1 MAQGIGIG
9 LALALSAAA
18 AAALTGCGKTRQ
30 ETPAPA
36 AAPAAPAE
44 QTQAEMEAAS
54 QAAYEAEVD
63 PKPTEPVAAW
73 LWRAD
78 HCSYLGA
85 EIGGDRSEHDVQVQK
100 KMDELKCGEEL
111 IADGQALKAANA
123 SDADVV
129 AKLDSALKAYNE

>member
-18 AAALTGCGKTRQ
+18 LTGCKKAQQ

-36 AAPAAPAE
+36 AAAPAPAG

-54 QAAYEAEVD
+54 QAAYEAEAD

-100 KMDELKCGEEL
+100 KMDELKCGDEL

-123 SDADVV
+123 SDADAV
-129 AKLDSALKAYNE
+129 AKIDAALKAYIE